1 MFVNLTKHGP
11 LFHKIL
17 WVRRPMA
24 LDLASEGCA
33 HPGRSRF
40 WDFPPLVAE
49 YGLCLTF
56 LFR

>member
-1 MFVNLTKHGP
+1 
-11 LFHKIL
+11 
-17 WVRRPMA
+17 MA